1 MHSKSDNDKRIMT
14 DKTQQRLNELESI
27 IVREQDLLFRFAYMR
42 VGRRTDAEDIV
53 QDVFLKLFRSSES
66 LSSVRNIKHYLIRS
80 ISNACKDFHRRQ
92 QDILPLE
99 KAEREMV
106 SDDDLKMYEE
116 YLRITA
122 LARTLP
128 PEQSEVLYMKCIDG
142 LKFREISDILDIP
155 EATVKSRYRYAI
167 QAIQKQLN

>member
-1 MHSKSDNDKRIMT
+1 MT

-27 IVREQDLLFRFAYMR
+27 IVREQDMLFRFAYMR
-42 VGRRTDAEDIV
+42 VGRRADAEDIV

-66 LSSVRNIKHYLIRS
+66 LSSVRNVKHYLIRS
-80 ISNACKDFHRRQ
+80 ISNACKDFHRRK

-116 YLRITA
+116 YLRITT

-128 PEQSEVLYMKCIDG
+128 PEQREVLYMKCIDG

>member
-1 MHSKSDNDKRIMT
+1 MT

-27 IVREQDLLFRFAYMR
+27 IVRELDMLFRFAYMR
-42 VGRRTDAEDIV
+42 VGRRADAEDIV

-66 LSSVRNIKHYLIRS
+66 LSSVRNVKHYLIRS
-80 ISNACKDFHRRQ
+80 ISNACKDFHRIK

-99 KAEREMV
+99 NAEREMV

-128 PEQSEVLYMKCIDG
+128 PEQREVLYMKCIDG

>member
-1 MHSKSDNDKRIMT
+1 MKNE
-14 DKTQQRLNELESI
+14 TQNRLDELETV
-27 IVREQDLLFRFAYMR
+27 IVREQDMLFRFAYMR
-42 VGRRTDAEDIV
+42 VGNRADSEDIV
-53 QDVFLKLFRSSES
+53 QDVFLKLFRSSEN
-66 LSSVRNIKHYLIRS
+66 LMSVRNVKHYLIRS
-80 ISNACKDFHRRQ
+80 ISNACMDFHRRR
-92 QDILPLE
+92 QDTLPLE
-99 KAEREMV
+99 KADKEVVPDEDV
-106 SDDDLKMYEE
+106 KMYEE

-128 PEQSEVLYMKCIDG
+128 PEQREVLYMKCIDG

>member
-1 MHSKSDNDKRIMT
+1 MIH
-14 DKTQQRLNELESI
+14 KTQQRLDELESV
-27 IVREQDLLFRFAYMR
+27 IVREQDMLFRFAYMR
-42 VGRRTDAEDIV
+42 VGSREDAEDIV
-53 QDVFLKLFRSSES
+53 QDVFLKLFRSSEN
-66 LSSVRNIKHYLIRS
+66 LKSVRNVKHYLIRS
-80 ISNACKDFHRRQ
+80 ISNAYRDFHRRR
-92 QDILPLE
+92 QDTLPLE
-99 KAEREMV
+99 KADKESV
-106 SDDDLKMYEE
+106 QDDDLKMHEE

-128 PEQSEVLYMKCIDG
+128 QEQREVLYMKCIDE

>member
-1 MHSKSDNDKRIMT
+1 MT

-27 IVREQDLLFRFAYMR
+27 IVREQDMLFRFAYMR
-42 VGRRTDAEDIV
+42 VGRRADAEDIV
-53 QDVFLKLFRSSES
+53 QDVFLKLLRSSES
-66 LSSVRNIKHYLIRS
+66 LSSVRNVKHYLIRS
-80 ISNACKDFHRRQ
+80 ISNACKDFHRRK

-128 PEQSEVLYMKCIDG
+128 PEQREVLYMKCIDG

>member
-1 MHSKSDNDKRIMT
+1 MT

-27 IVREQDLLFRFAYMR
+27 IVREQDMLFRFAYMR
-42 VGRRTDAEDIV
+42 VGRRADAEDIV
-53 QDVFLKLFRSSES
+53 QDVFLKLFRSSEN
-66 LSSVRNIKHYLIRS
+66 LKSVRNVKHYLIRS
-80 ISNACKDFHRRQ
+80 ISNACKDFHRRK

-128 PEQSEVLYMKCIDG
+128 SEQSEVLYMKCIDG
-142 LKFREISDILDIP
+142 LKFREISDVLDIP

-167 QAIQKQLN
+167 LAIQKQLN

>member
-1 MHSKSDNDKRIMT
+1 MT

-27 IVREQDLLFRFAYMR
+27 IVREQDMLFRFAYMR
-42 VGRRTDAEDIV
+42 VGSRADAEDIV
-53 QDVFLKLFRSSES
+53 QDVFLKLFRSSEN
-66 LSSVRNIKHYLIRS
+66 LSSVRNVKHYLIRS
-80 ISNACKDFHRRQ
+80 ISNACKDFHRSK

-99 KAEREMV
+99 TAEREMV

-122 LARTLP
+122 LACTLP
-128 PEQSEVLYMKCIDG
+128 PEQREVLYMKCIDG
-142 LKFREISDILDIP
+142 LKFREIADILELP
-155 EATVKSRYRYAI
+155 EATIKSRYRYAI

>member
-1 MHSKSDNDKRIMT
+1 MT

-27 IVREQDLLFRFAYMR
+27 IVREQDMLFRFAYMR
-42 VGRRTDAEDIV
+42 VGRRADAEDIV

-66 LSSVRNIKHYLIRS
+66 LTSVRNVKHYLIRS
-80 ISNACKDFHRRQ
+80 ISNACKDFHRRK

-128 PEQSEVLYMKCIDG
+128 PEQREVLYMKCIDG

-155 EATVKSRYRYAI
+155 EATVKSRHRYAI

>member
-1 MHSKSDNDKRIMT
+1 MIH
-14 DKTQQRLNELESI
+14 KTQQRLDELESV
-27 IVREQDLLFRFAYMR
+27 IVREQDMLFRFAYMR
-42 VGRRTDAEDIV
+42 VGSRADAEDIV
-53 QDVFLKLFRSSES
+53 QDVFLKLFRSSEN
-66 LSSVRNIKHYLIRS
+66 LKSVRNVKHYLIRS
-80 ISNACKDFHRRQ
+80 ISNACKDFHRRK

-128 PEQSEVLYMKCIDG
+128 PKQREVLYMKCIDG

>member
-1 MHSKSDNDKRIMT
+1 MT
-14 DKTQQRLNELESI
+14 DKTPQRLNELESI
-27 IVREQDLLFRFAYMR
+27 IVREQDMLFRFAYMR
-42 VGRRTDAEDIV
+42 VGRRADAEDIV

-66 LSSVRNIKHYLIRS
+66 LSSVRNVRHYLIRS
-80 ISNACKDFHRRQ
+80 ISNACKDFHRRK

-106 SDDDLKMYEE
+106 SDDDLKMHEE
-116 YLRITA
+116 LLRFMA

-128 PEQSEVLYMKCIDG
+128 PEQRYVLYMKCIDG

>member
-1 MHSKSDNDKRIMT
+1 MT
-14 DKTQQRLNELESI
+14 DKTQQRLNELESV
-27 IVREQDLLFRFAYMR
+27 IVREQDMLFRFAYMR
-42 VGRRTDAEDIV
+42 VGRRADAEAIV
-53 QDVFLKLFRSSES
+53 QDVFLKLFRSSEN
-66 LSSVRNIKHYLIRS
+66 LKSVRNVKHYLIRS
-80 ISNACKDFHRRQ
+80 ISNACKDFHRRR
-92 QDILPLE
+92 QDTLPLE

-106 SDDDLKMYEE
+106 SDDLKMYEE

-128 PEQSEVLYMKCIDG
+128 PEQREVLYMKCIDG

>member
-1 MHSKSDNDKRIMT
+1 MT

-27 IVREQDLLFRFAYMR
+27 IVREQDMLFRFAYMR
-42 VGRRTDAEDIV
+42 VGRRADAEDIV
-53 QDVFLKLFRSSES
+53 QDVFLKLFHSSES
-66 LSSVRNIKHYLIRS
+66 LSSVRNVKHYLIRS
-80 ISNACKDFHRRQ
+80 ISNACKDFHRRK

-128 PEQSEVLYMKCIDG
+128 PEQREVLYMKCIDG
-142 LKFREISDILDIP
+142 LKFREISDILDFP

>member
-1 MHSKSDNDKRIMT
+1 MVPF
-14 DKTQQRLNELESI
+14 SI
-27 IVREQDLLFRFAYMR
+27 IFVGEFCVIPHSFANSDTVMLAR
-42 VGRRTDAEDIV
+42 
-53 QDVFLKLFRSSES
+53 
-66 LSSVRNIKHYLIRS
+66 
-80 ISNACKDFHRRQ
+80 
-92 QDILPLE
+92 LE
-99 KAEREMV
+99 N
-106 SDDDLKMYEE
+106 EE

-128 PEQSEVLYMKCIDG
+128 PEQREVLYMKCIDG

>member
-1 MHSKSDNDKRIMT
+1 MT

-27 IVREQDLLFRFAYMR
+27 IVREQDMLFRFAYMR
-42 VGRRTDAEDIV
+42 VGRRADAEDIV
-53 QDVFLKLFRSSES
+53 QDVFLKLFRSSEN
-66 LSSVRNIKHYLIRS
+66 LKSVRNVKHYLIRS
-80 ISNACKDFHRRQ
+80 ISNACKDFHRRK

-106 SDDDLKMYEE
+106 SDYDLKMYEE

-122 LARTLP
+122 FARTLP
-128 PEQSEVLYMKCIDG
+128 PEQREVLYMKCIDG

-167 QAIQKQLN
+167 QGIQKQLN

>member
-1 MHSKSDNDKRIMT
+1 MT

-27 IVREQDLLFRFAYMR
+27 IVREQDMLFRFAYMR
-42 VGRRTDAEDIV
+42 VGRRADAEDIV

-66 LSSVRNIKHYLIRS
+66 LTSVRNVKHYLIRS
-80 ISNACKDFHRRQ
+80 ISNACKDFHRRK

-99 KAEREMV
+99 KAEKEMV
-106 SDDDLKMYEE
+106 LDDDLKMYEE

-128 PEQSEVLYMKCIDG
+128 PEQGEVLYMKCIDG

>member
-1 MHSKSDNDKRIMT
+1 MT
-14 DKTQQRLNELESI
+14 DKTQQRLNELESV
-27 IVREQDLLFRFAYMR
+27 IVREQDMLFRFAYMR
-42 VGRRTDAEDIV
+42 VGRRADAEDIV
-53 QDVFLKLFRSSES
+53 QDVFLKLFRSSEN
-66 LSSVRNIKHYLIRS
+66 LKSVRNVKHYLIRS
-80 ISNACKDFHRRQ
+80 ISNACKDFHRRK

-116 YLRITA
+116 YLRITV

-128 PEQSEVLYMKCIDG
+128 PEQREVLYMKCIDG

-167 QAIQKQLN
+167 QGIQKQLN

>member
-1 MHSKSDNDKRIMT
+1 MT

-27 IVREQDLLFRFAYMR
+27 IVREQDMLFRFAFMR
-42 VGRRTDAEDIV
+42 VGRRADAEDIV
-53 QDVFLKLFRSSES
+53 QDIFLKLFRSSES
-66 LSSVRNIKHYLIRS
+66 LSSVRNVKHYLIRS
-80 ISNACKDFHRRQ
+80 ISNACKDFHRRK

-128 PEQSEVLYMKCIDG
+128 PKQREVLYMKCIDG

-155 EATVKSRYRYAI
+155 KATVKSRYRYAI

>member
-1 MHSKSDNDKRIMT
+1 MT

-27 IVREQDLLFRFAYMR
+27 IVREQDMLFRFAYMR
-42 VGRRTDAEDIV
+42 VGRRADAEDIV

-66 LSSVRNIKHYLIRS
+66 LTSVRNVKHYLMRS
-80 ISNACKDFHRRQ
+80 ISNACKDFHRRK

-116 YLRITA
+116 YLRTTA

-128 PEQSEVLYMKCIDG
+128 LEQREVLYMKCIDG

>member
-1 MHSKSDNDKRIMT
+1 MIH
-14 DKTQQRLNELESI
+14 KTQQRLDELESV
-27 IVREQDLLFRFAYMR
+27 IVREQDMLFRFAYMR
-42 VGRRTDAEDIV
+42 VGSRADAEDIV
-53 QDVFLKLFRSSES
+53 QDVFLKLFRSSEN
-66 LSSVRNIKHYLIRS
+66 LKSVRNVKHYLIRS
-80 ISNACKDFHRRQ
+80 ISNACKDFHRRK

-99 KAEREMV
+99 TAEREMV

-128 PEQSEVLYMKCIDG
+128 PKQREVLYMKCIDG

>member
-1 MHSKSDNDKRIMT
+1 MK
-14 DKTQQRLNELESI
+14 DKTQNRLVELETV
-27 IVREQDLLFRFAYMR
+27 IVREQDMLFRFAYMR
-42 VGRRTDAEDIV
+42 VGNRADSEDIV
-53 QDVFLKLFRSSES
+53 QNVFLKLFRSSEN
-66 LSSVRNIKHYLIRS
+66 LMSVRNVKHYLIRS
-80 ISNACKDFHRRQ
+80 ISNACMDFHRRR
-92 QDILPLE
+92 QDTLPLE
-99 KAEREMV
+99 NADKEAVPDEDV
-106 SDDDLKMYEE
+106 KMYEE

-128 PEQSEVLYMKCIDG
+128 PEQREVLYMKCIDG

>member
-1 MHSKSDNDKRIMT
+1 MNIFDV
-14 DKTQQRLNELESI
+14 
-27 IVREQDLLFRFAYMR
+27 VRR
-42 VGRRTDAEDIV
+42 
-53 QDVFLKLFRSSES
+53 K
-66 LSSVRNIKHYLIRS
+66 
-80 ISNACKDFHRRQ
+80 

-128 PEQSEVLYMKCIDG
+128 PEQREVLCMKCIDG

>member
-1 MHSKSDNDKRIMT
+1 MT

-27 IVREQDLLFRFAYMR
+27 IVREQDMLFRFAYMR
-42 VGRRTDAEDIV
+42 VGRRADAEDIV

-66 LSSVRNIKHYLIRS
+66 LSSVRNVKHYLIRS
-80 ISNACKDFHRRQ
+80 ISNTCKDFHRRK

-128 PEQSEVLYMKCIDG
+128 PEQTEVLYMKCIDG

>member
-1 MHSKSDNDKRIMT
+1 MT

-27 IVREQDLLFRFAYMR
+27 IVREQDMLFRFAYMR
-42 VGRRTDAEDIV
+42 VGRRADAEDIV
-53 QDVFLKLFRSSES
+53 QDVFLKLLRSSES
-66 LSSVRNIKHYLIRS
+66 LSSVQNVKHYLIRS
-80 ISNACKDFHRRQ
+80 ISNACKDFHRRK

-128 PEQSEVLYMKCIDG
+128 PEQREVLYMKCIDG

-155 EATVKSRYRYAI
+155 EATVKSRYRYSI